1 MAANRV
7 FRSAKEDPRVISDRT
22 VSGAL
27 LPCTAVFIGA
37 SQLTQATAVSGGRLA
52 LLGNRDFFGST
63 ASGFTATDPM
73 LTAYTSG
80 ETGLAYLIEPQDEV
94 VWAMAAGTYT
104 NGQELTVAASGRLAA
119 AATGNVVVAHFDQ
132 AGATLATGDLADVC
146 VTNFYTKA

>member
-7 FRSAKEDPRVISDRT
+7 FRSANENPRVISDRI

-27 LPCTAVFIGA
+27 LPCTAVFVGA
-37 SQLTQATAVSGGRLA
+37 TSLTQATAVSGGRLA
-52 LLGNRDFFGST
+52 LLGNRDFYGTS

-73 LTAYTSG
+73 MTAYTSG
-80 ETGLAYLIEPQDEV
+80 ETGLAYLLEPQNEV

-119 AATGNVVVAHFDQ
+119 AATGNIVVAHFDQ
-132 AGATLATGDLADVC
+132 AGGTLAAGDLADVC
-146 VTNFYTKA
+146 ITNFYSKA